1 MRSDEAS
8 RRSHA
13 SSIFTAPHLSAGR
26 RAHHTR
32 LRLEQ
37 EISVAIGALVDL
49 VPDANL
55 RPFLRTESWLKQSR
69 SEPTLVVID
78 AICLRLSA
86 GI

>member
-1 MRSDEAS
+1 M
-8 RRSHA
+8 
-13 SSIFTAPHLSAGR
+13 
-26 RAHHTR
+26 
-32 LRLEQ
+32 
-37 EISVAIGALVDL
+37 AIGALVDL

-55 RPFLRTESWLKQSR
+55 RPFLRTESWLKQLR